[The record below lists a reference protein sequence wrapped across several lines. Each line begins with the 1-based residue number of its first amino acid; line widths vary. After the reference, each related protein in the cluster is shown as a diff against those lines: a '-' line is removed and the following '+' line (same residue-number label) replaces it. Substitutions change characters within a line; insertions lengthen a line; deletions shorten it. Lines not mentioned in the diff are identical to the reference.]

1 LENFQREQIL
11 AGPERQEQ
19 KEYSFPLFSILL
31 LASIFYITFMSRIV
45 LAPMLPIIEAELGLG
60 HGEAGSLFLYIASGY
75 SLGLFGSGFAS
86 AIWNHRR
93 TLLIA
98 TILIGAAMLV
108 ISSSKSAFQM
118 HAALVLA
125 GFAAGLYLPSGV
137 ATLTGLVRKEHW
149 GKAIAVHEIAPN
161 LAFVTTPMLAEILL
175 KFLSWRGAVAVI
187 GAAAFFIGTAFLLF
201 GAGGKYK
208 GQLPNFKLFKKI
220 ILTSGFWIM
229 VGYFSAAVGSSIGIY
244 TMMPLY
250 FVNEVGIEREWAN
263 TLIGLSRSAGILAL
277 LFSGLAVDRLS
288 PQRAIILFL
297 GTTGVLTVLL
307 GFLHSPVPIIFL
319 IFMQAASTA
328 CLFPVGFTVISRIF
342 PAQFRNVA
350 ISMIFLVCFLFGGGL
365 IPTAIGYWAE
375 IFSFS
380 SGIALIGIF
389 FLGVLVLALR
399 ARERF
404 IPVDS

>member
-1 LENFQREQIL
+1 VADPGI
-11 AGPERQEQ
+11 QEE

-31 LASIFYITFMSRIV
+31 ITSIFYIAFISRIV
-45 LAPMLPIIEAELGLG
+45 LAPMLPVMEADLGLN

-75 SLGLFGSGFAS
+75 SLGLFGSGFVS
-86 AIWNHRR
+86 ALLNHRR

-98 TILIGAAMLV
+98 TIFIGTAMLV
-108 ISSSKSAFQM
+108 ISSSRSALQM
-118 HAALVLA
+118 HAGLVWA
-125 GFAAGLYLPSGV
+125 GVGAGIYLPSGV

-161 LAFVTTPMLAEILL
+161 LAFVTTPMLVEILL
-175 KFLSWRGAVAVI
+175 TFLSWRGAVAVI
-187 GAAAFFIGTAFLLF
+187 GAAAFVIGTAFLLW
-201 GAGGKYK
+201 GRGGKYK
-208 GQLPNFKLFKKI
+208 GQWPNIKLFQKI

-263 TLIGLSRSAGILAL
+263 ALIGLSRSAGILVL
-277 LFSGLAVDRLS
+277 LFSGLAVDRLG
-288 PQRAIILFL
+288 PKRAITLFL

-307 GFLHSPVPIIFL
+307 GFLDSPVSIIVL
-319 IFMQAASTA
+319 IFVQAASTA
-328 CLFPVGFTVISRIF
+328 CLFPVGFAVISLIF

-350 ISMIFLVCFLFGGGL
+350 VSLIFLVCFLFGGGL

-375 IFSFS
+375 TFSFS

-389 FLGVLVLALR
+389 FLGVLVVALR
-399 ARERF
+399 AKERF

>member
-11 AGPERQEQ
+11 AGPEQQEQ

-31 LASIFYITFMSRIV
+31 LTSIFYIAFISRIV
-45 LAPMLPIIEAELGLG
+45 LAPMLPIIEAEMGLG

-75 SLGLFGSGFAS
+75 SLGLFGSGFVS

-98 TILIGAAMLV
+98 TILIGTAMLV
-108 ISSSKSAFQM
+108 ISSSKSVFQM
-118 HAALVLA
+118 HAGLVLA

-175 KFLSWRGAVAVI
+175 KFFSWRGAVAVI
-187 GAAAFFIGTAFLLF
+187 GAAAFLIGTSFLLF
-201 GAGGKYK
+201 GAGGKYR

-263 TLIGLSRSAGILAL
+263 TLIGLSRSAGILVL
-277 LFSGLAVDRLS
+277 LFSGLAVDRLG
-288 PQRAIILFL
+288 PRRAIILFL

-307 GFLHSPVPIIFL
+307 GFLNSPVPIIFL

-328 CLFPVGFTVISRIF
+328 CLFPVGFAVISLIF

-350 ISMIFLVCFLFGGGL
+350 ISLIFLVCFLFGGGL
-365 IPTAIGYWAE
+365 IPTVIGYWAE
-375 IFSFS
+375 IYSFS

-389 FLGVLVLALR
+389 FLGVLALALR
-399 ARERF
+399 ARECF